1 MSWTQTQC
9 DQQMSRYGHFSQ
21 NKFFFGQLGRLPSFI
36 HDFLWLHDFCT
47 YLYTIFPKTLPQKKD
62 SAVSGHDIAAASAN
76 WDLWPTT
83 ELPFAEGIG
92 TRVCWSRRRWSPSL
106 SWAVETVVGYGHGI
120 FEPPQLFF
128 LVKKHLWD
136 FGILS
141 LSSTRCLLFLCK
153 LLVVLLLCGACL
165 LLKTSTACF
174 DGLKRNLKVGISG
187 KASPF
192 WAFHRSFVPR
202 CAQSLRV
209 VKVRCDANAWRLKWS
224 SAKGRGEKTKRAFAK
239 IWFLRWWRWYWT
251 CLQVFQRVRELFL
264 FSLFWLGWIFAAQ
277 HYPGCV
283 ADLICVI

>member
-47 YLYTIFPKTLPQKKD
+47 YLYTIFPKTLPPKKRQCCFR
-62 SAVSGHDIAAASAN
+62 SWHRGSICELRSLANNWAAICRRHWHSSLLKPQTVKPFLELSSGN
-76 WDLWPTT
+76 RGRLW
-83 ELPFAEGIG
+83 
-92 TRVCWSRRRWSPSL
+92 
-106 SWAVETVVGYGHGI
+106 SWYFWTPPII
-120 FEPPQLFF
+120 FFGKEKPMRF
-128 LVKKHLWD
+128 WD
-136 FGILS
+136 FES
-141 LSSTRCLLFLCK
+141 LKYQMSSFLCK

-202 CAQSLRV
+202 CAQFLRV